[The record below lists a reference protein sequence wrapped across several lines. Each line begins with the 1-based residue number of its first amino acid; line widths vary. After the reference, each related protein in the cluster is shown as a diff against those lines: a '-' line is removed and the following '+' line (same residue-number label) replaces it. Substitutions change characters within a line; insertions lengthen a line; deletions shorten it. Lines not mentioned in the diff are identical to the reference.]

1 MDEWTAYLDAYERHL
16 DDVSAT
22 LERGRITQG
31 TFESQRPHK
40 PMPRELALRASALL
54 ERGNEL
60 SAALQGRMDAIKTVL
75 RYSRMKDSSKV
86 VLIDVLA

>member
-1 MDEWTAYLDAYERHL
+1 MDEWITYLDAYERHL

-22 LERGRITQG
+22 IERGRITQD
-31 TFESQRPHK
+31 TFASQRPSR
-40 PMPRELALRASALL
+40 PIPRELAPRASTLL

-60 SAALQGRMDAIKTVL
+60 SAALQERMDAIKTVL